1 LMRFNESQLKNHFDT
16 FFRLPEGQWAGFLA
30 DGLTTPE
37 LVMAMVRMFG
47 QAPNDVRWGLMELR
61 KSEGGLLW
69 RSLSV

>member
-1 LMRFNESQLKNHFDT
+1 
-16 FFRLPEGQWAGFLA
+16 
-30 DGLTTPE
+30 
-37 LVMAMVRMFG
+37 VRMFG